1 MGVSIDSL
9 EYSIW
14 SRERF
19 EEWRRGGLDA
29 VHVTCAIWEDQRE
42 AVREVTRMRRHIRD
56 NSDILALATSGA
68 EIRAAKSAGKTAVI
82 IGFQNASPLEDDLD
96 LVDAFHAL
104 GVRIIQLT
112 YNIQNLVGGS
122 CYEEKDGGVSS
133 RFGRNVIREMNRVGV
148 LVDLSHCGEQTC
160 LDAIEISERP
170 VAITHGNPAEFV
182 GDTIEL
188 RQRNRSNRVIQA
200 LTERGGMIGL
210 SMYPRIAPD
219 GPNVTLKRFCEMVA
233 WTAERFGA
241 EKIGIGSDLYLEQ
254 PADRILWWRAGRWAR
269 EPLVPIRSGLPEFPE
284 WFRTPAD
291 FQNVAAGLKVHGFK
305 PHEVEGVMGENWL
318 RFFDKAWKPA

>member
-1 MGVSIDSL
+1 MGYTIDSL

-14 SRERF
+14 SRPRF
-19 EEWRRGGLDA
+19 EEWRRGGVDA

-42 AVREVTRMRRHIRD
+42 AVREVTRMRRHIRE
-56 NSDILALATSGA
+56 NSDILALAQSGDD
-68 EIRAAKSAGKTAVI
+68 IVAAKAAGKTAVV

-112 YNIQNLVGGS
+112 YNIQNLVAGS

-133 RFGRNVIREMNRVGV
+133 RFGRNVIKEMNRVGI

-160 LDAIEISERP
+160 LDAIEISDRP

-188 RQRNRSNRVIQA
+188 KQRNRSNKVIQA
-200 LTERGGMIGL
+200 LTEKGGMIGL

-219 GPNVTLKRFCEMVA
+219 GQNVTLRRFCEMVA
-233 WTAERFGA
+233 WTAERFGT
-241 EKIGIGSDLYLEQ
+241 KNIGIGSDLYLDQ
-254 PADRILWWRAGRWAR
+254 PETKLMWWRAGRWAR
-269 EPLVPIRSGLPEFPE
+269 EPLVPIKSGLPDFPD
-284 WFRTPAD
+284 WFKTPAD
-291 FQNVAAGLKVHGFK
+291 FPNIAAGLKEYGF
-305 PHEVEGVMGENWL
+305 HQDEIDGVMGGNWL
-318 RFFDKAWKPA
+318 RFFTESFQPA